1 MRWLGAALVVVAAA
15 TMIAGVAD
23 LPVHGTPDA
32 PIHRHVGA
40 HYLEHGVAETG
51 MRNMVTA
58 VLLVYRGFDTFLEVV
73 VIFTALVA
81 VLALPRGAAESG
93 PARVV
98 STAGSTGATASDTD
112 AVGTQRAD
120 VPVSPVVFFVVRLL
134 APFIAIFA
142 LASLYRGHITPGG
155 GFQSAA
161 IFGALFIALALVFGR
176 ERVARLVPVPAR
188 VWLQA
193 VGPVLFALV
202 AFVGWCLTGAFLG
215 YPAEAAAHAVREAMV
230 VTLEVGIAVGGAVI
244 LAQLFMVMEG

>member
-1 MRWLGAALVVVAAA
+1 MRWRGVALVLVAGA

-40 HYLEHGVAETG
+40 RYLEHGVAETG
-51 MRNMVTA
+51 MSNMVTA

-81 VLALPRGAAESG
+81 VLALPRGAAN
-93 PARVV
+93 
-98 STAGSTGATASDTD
+98 AGSGSLTSTSGTALAAGPEGEPGGSE
-112 AVGTQRAD
+112 RHD

-176 ERVARLVPVPAR
+176 ERVARLVPVGAR

-193 VGPVLFALV
+193 LGPVLFALIG
-202 AFVGWCLTGAFLG
+202 FVGWRLTGAFLG
-215 YPAEAAAHAVREAMV
+215 YPAEESAHAVREAMV

-244 LAQLFMVMEG
+244 LAQLFMAMEG